1 MSGSIERYSKVSQLT
16 GPPKALEVTA
26 QLADALA
33 PRCSITT
40 MHDGASTTD
49 TSPYSTTVCDY
60 WREYIVAPTA
70 SILNSGHPDSALL
83 SESGTSRLQ
92 FAPPQNAPGN
102 NNGNGDHAIPQQQQ
116 ASHHVSSAG
125 PPLPPPPPHHGL
137 GQMYPFDPLRR
148 RSLGGG
154 AGNTPQYVGGP
165 HELPPPPSFPTRN
178 MPPPSPPQMPP
189 PAASAHLASAPR
201 GPPIASPFAGV
212 RDLPGFAPH
221 RPGNGMTITSILGG
235 GSERSINSSP
245 RKMPSIVG
253 NGLERAINSSPNI
266 AGAGLSSSIH
276 AMRPPSPGRA
286 RATSMREAVGRREQS
301 PPRGGIFGEPR
312 AQSAFHERTGLDARG
327 REAFASP
334 GAQFQRESPH
344 SFRAFRPDQQES
356 RQIPNGPIIL
366 GRPSSQP
373 VELVTARDLDDTI
386 VRRETPP
393 SGQFGGFRHFGE
405 PLRPERV
412 PRHDAHPFPGSVT
425 SQPREVFGSPRMDRD
440 IRYTPG
446 RFQPG
451 PFGTPMRED
460 QAGLFRPV
468 HPQAAD
474 AAQESIETQPMH
486 DPRREEPRSSP
497 PVSDLPLYLRGRNSF
512 ADRPMTFEEH
522 QRMEAMQRDD
532 QRKGSDGS
540 AARSMP
546 GISPEL
552 NRKGRDSPLPQAVQ
566 GAQPRFVGLGG
577 NNPGIKM
584 EFGRMFSGLGS
595 GVGSATP
602 VAGQSANVMTTP
614 FRLSPARQYGES
626 EDVPPAEAAFDMTKT
641 GSRARGGR
649 RNGRRSRDEEAI
661 DGDGRMTPDL
671 QRGNKRAKA
680 AHPGHHHHH
689 LLHSHHHHHHH
700 PEAEVQNGSFNMLRF
715 PPNPTPAVAPS
726 HHHHHHTTHAH
737 PAHHH
742 HHHPPKEAVGP
753 RKIATTVVS
762 KALFESVASKPRKH
776 LGSQL
781 YSTEVSQTSNA
792 DTTLDAQI
800 KFASKMKPIPLFE
813 GKENCTY
820 TVRVPRFYLAS
831 TQHNEPGALEETCKR
846 RQLWGSDVYTD
857 DSDVIAAAVHSG
869 WIKGDF
875 GKLNNDLRDLC
886 DNDSEDEHLHPQPND
901 PTAETPLTLTSL
913 PAKPAKPPANHD
925 MHITL
930 LLLPALQSYASTMH
944 HHIRSREW
952 GRLHDGMSFA
962 IHRIDFVD
970 EGVSNRYL
978 ERGISARKQ
987 RMAVEEARRRREA
1000 AAGLLMFAHGSGNGV
1015 VRVGA

>member
-1 MSGSIERYSKVSQLT
+1 
-16 GPPKALEVTA
+16 
-26 QLADALA
+26 
-33 PRCSITT
+33 
-40 MHDGASTTD
+40 
-49 TSPYSTTVCDY
+49 
-60 WREYIVAPTA
+60 
-70 SILNSGHPDSALL
+70 
-83 SESGTSRLQ
+83 
-92 FAPPQNAPGN
+92 
-102 NNGNGDHAIPQQQQ
+102 
-116 ASHHVSSAG
+116 
-125 PPLPPPPPHHGL
+125 
-137 GQMYPFDPLRR
+137 
-148 RSLGGG
+148 
-154 AGNTPQYVGGP
+154 
-165 HELPPPPSFPTRN
+165 
-178 MPPPSPPQMPP
+178 
-189 PAASAHLASAPR
+189 
-201 GPPIASPFAGV
+201 
-212 RDLPGFAPH
+212 
-221 RPGNGMTITSILGG
+221 
-235 GSERSINSSP
+235 
-245 RKMPSIVG
+245 
-253 NGLERAINSSPNI
+253 
-266 AGAGLSSSIH
+266 
-276 AMRPPSPGRA
+276 
-286 RATSMREAVGRREQS
+286 MREAVGRREQS

-373 VELVTARDLDDTI
+373 VELVTARDVDDAI
-386 VRRETPP
+386 MRRETPP
-393 SGQFGGFRHFGE
+393 NGQFGGFRHFGE

-425 SQPREVFGSPRMDRD
+425 SQPREVFVSPRMDRD

-446 RFQPG
+446 RFQSG

-486 DPRREEPRSSP
+486 DSRREEPRSSP
-497 PVSDLPLYLRGRNSF
+497 PFSDLPLYLRGRNSF

-522 QRMEAMQRDD
+522 QRMEAVQRDE

-595 GVGSATP
+595 GVGSSTP
-602 VAGQSANVMTTP
+602 VAGQSANAMTTP
-614 FRLSPARQYGES
+614 FRLSPARQYDES
-626 EDVPPAEAAFDMTKT
+626 EDVPPAGAAFDITKT

-649 RNGRRSRDEEAI
+649 RNGRRSRDEEVI

-700 PEAEVQNGSFNMLRF
+700 PEAE
-715 PPNPTPAVAPS
+715 
-726 HHHHHHTTHAH
+726 
-737 PAHHH
+737 
-742 HHHPPKEAVGP
+742 
-753 RKIATTVVS
+753 
-762 KALFESVASKPRKH
+762 
-776 LGSQL
+776 
-781 YSTEVSQTSNA
+781 
-792 DTTLDAQI
+792 I
-800 KFASKMKPIPLFE
+800 KFASKMKLIPLFE

-831 TQHNEPGALEETCKR
+831 AQHNEPGALEETCKR

-886 DNDSEDEHLHPQPND
+886 DNDFEDEHLHPQPNN
-901 PTAETPLTLTSL
+901 TAETPLTLTSV

-1000 AAGLLMFAHGSGNGV
+1000 AAGLLMFAHGGGNGA